1 MLLLWNQHLFSDRVK
16 SSFRQ
21 TRCLF
26 FLARTKG
33 KVIAGGKSECLKIE
47 PTVLQVV
54 GVVPDVAVME
64 GEIFGLIFPILR
76 SSSETRAILYPTGE
90 LLTPANTFCHS
101 FLKRDHSLGLYA
113 FTESDGVKSFSTYY
127 VNSGCLTW
135 ALCRT
140 SRSLFG

>member
-1 MLLLWNQHLFSDRVK
+1 MSKAHFDRPAA
-16 SSFRQ
+16 F
-21 TRCLF
+21 F

-33 KVIAGGKSECLKIE
+33 KVITGGKSECLKIE

-76 SSSETRAILYPTGE
+76 SSSETRAMLSPTGE
-90 LLTPANTFCHS
+90 LLTSANTFCHS

-113 FTESDGVKSFSTYY
+113 FTESDGVKLFSTYY
-127 VNSGCLTW
+127 VNSSCLTW
-135 ALCRT
+135 AYVGHLGPFLVSYT
-140 SRSLFG
+140 